1 MYHFPLAKPIEA
13 CPKVH
18 RLSVNICAVVP
29 GSKHRVTWLII
40 TIINVQRCY
49 RRYCSAPTRIHT
61 PIRYTLAPNG
71 KMPRLECWRWSFLIN
86 VALYWSCGLFSF
98 EFRFDDG
105 RCCDESAGIGRK
117 LRAHFWIIHFFFVQP
132 ESAANT
138 LVRRWRVC
146 FRLRRWLGEVACET
160 KADEVCRWITNDNCA
175 HLMDYHCLQIDWLTH
190 WFN

>member
-117 LRAHFWIIHFFFVQP
+117 LRAHFWIIHFFFC
-132 ESAANT
+132 AARERCEHIGPT
-138 LVRRWRVC
+138 VTGVFSCASLVGWGSMRNQSGWS
-146 FRLRRWLGEVACET
+146 LSMNYKW
-160 KADEVCRWITNDNCA
+160 
-175 HLMDYHCLQIDWLTH
+175 
-190 WFN
+190 